1 MPKYPFCSTT
11 PIYTQIRR
19 KLWNETF
26 QELFYVQLIYKQFQR
41 CQNFAEQLKV
51 QCIDQSNCLKA
62 VFCCFQQMCIDKH
75 FALNIE
81 MSFSFINQFGF

>member
-26 QELFYVQLIYKQFQR
+26 QELFNVQLIYKQFQR

-51 QCIDQSNCLKA
+51 QCIDQSNCLNG
-62 VFCCFQQMCIDKH
+62 V
-75 FALNIE
+75 
-81 MSFSFINQFGF
+81 GFLSDTCV